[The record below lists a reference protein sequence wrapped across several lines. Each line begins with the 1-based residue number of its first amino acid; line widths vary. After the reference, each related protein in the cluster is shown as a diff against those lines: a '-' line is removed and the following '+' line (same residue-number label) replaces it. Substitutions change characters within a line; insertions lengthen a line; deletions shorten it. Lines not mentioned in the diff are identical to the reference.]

1 MNAQPSLTSTRA
13 PRDSPTRRPT
23 RSAPPGRRRL
33 RRAGPALAV
42 AAAAVLVAGT
52 ATAARATV
60 TGISSDQYTDTVGQH
75 ATQVEPDSFA
85 FGNTVVTAVQTG
97 RWFNG
102 GASNINVSTSTNGG
116 ATWSSVGLP
125 GLTNNPP
132 VGGGT
137 FDRVSDPVVG
147 YDAKHGVWL
156 VSTLPLIGRSTSTS
170 PTAAGVYTSRST
182 DGGLTWGNPVFV
194 TGSNLQSPDKNWIV
208 CDNTATSPFYGN
220 CYTEWDANGDGNRIY
235 MSTSTDGG
243 LTWGPRRA
251 TANNATG
258 IGGQPL
264 VQPNG
269 TVIVPIDNANET
281 ALLSFRSTDGGAT
294 WSSTQTVTAISHHT
308 VAGSLRTGPLPSAE
322 IDAAGTV
329 YVAWQDCR
337 FRKGCKS
344 NDIVFTTSTNGTA
357 WTPIQRIPIDPTNSG
372 IDHFIPGLAVNP
384 ATSGATGQLAVAYY
398 YYPTARC
405 TASTCS
411 LRVGWTRSNDGGAT
425 WTPGVQVAGSAS
437 MSLSW
442 LPNTTQGRM
451 VGDYISSS
459 FVSGSPVAIFTNAT
473 APSGSTFDQRMVAG
487 TDLATSL
494 SFAATD
500 ATALNPN
507 ANNDV
512 ALAKVL
518 ARR

>member
-1 MNAQPSLTSTRA
+1 MNVKLA
-13 PRDSPTRRPT
+13 
-23 RSAPPGRRRL
+23 RSATRQPVRIARSGRRL
-33 RRAGPALAV
+33 RRAVPAVALA
-42 AAAAVLVAGT
+42 ASAVLVA
-52 ATAARATV
+52 ATAAQALV
-60 TGISSDQYTDTVGQH
+60 SPISQDQYTDTVGQH

-85 FGNTVVTAVQTG
+85 FGSTIVTAVQTG
-97 RWFNG
+97 RWLNG
-102 GASNINVSTSTNGG
+102 GASNINVATSTTGG
-116 ATWSSVGLP
+116 ASWTTTGLP

-137 FDRVSDPVVG
+137 FDRVSDPAVA
-147 YDAKHGVWL
+147 YDARHNVWL
-156 VSTLPLIGRSTSTS
+156 VSTLPLIGRSTSVS
-170 PTAAGVYTSRST
+170 PTTAGVYTSRST
-182 DGGLTWGNPVFV
+182 DGGFTWGNSPVFV
-194 TGSNLQSPDKNWIV
+194 TDSNLQSPDKNWIV

-243 LTWGPRRA
+243 LTWGARLRP
-251 TANNATG
+251 ANSATG
-258 IGGQPL
+258 LGGQPL

-269 TVIVPIDNANET
+269 TVVVPIDNANES
-281 ALLSFRSTDGGAT
+281 ALLAFRSTNGGLSWSAAT
-294 WSSTQTVTAISHHT
+294 TITTIAHHT

-322 IDAAGTV
+322 IDAAGKV

-337 FRKGCKS
+337 FRSGCKS
-344 NDIVFTTSTNGTA
+344 NDIVFTTSTNGTT
-357 WTPIQRIPIDPTNSG
+357 WTPIQRIPIDPTRSG

-384 ATSGATGQLAVAYY
+384 ATSGATAELALAYY

-405 TASTCS
+405 SASTCS
-411 LRVGWTRSNDGGAT
+411 LRVGWTRSNDGGLT
-425 WTPGVQVAGSAS
+425 WTPGVQVAGSSS

-459 FVSGSPVAIFTNAT
+459 FVAGSPVAIFTNAT
-473 APSGSTFDQRMVAG
+473 APSGSAFNQQMVAG
-487 TDLATSL
+487 TNLATSL

-512 ALAKVL
+512 ALGKVF